1 MLRFRLRTLLIVV
14 TLCSLLFAGYYWQ
27 RRRVEEQRAIVQA
40 LEEKGFFLWY
50 MLYDEKGNYSDGG
63 MDLYGPK
70 WLRDILGDHYFAD
83 EVVLEFPEDFGRR
96 EQVQPNGFYEDGSR
110 VFDPVLIAHG
120 SLSDIEL
127 AGQLWDLGGAL
138 LDISYDDFDKEVIAD
153 IKSLLP
159 DCKLYEMRYLH
170 WVEMKLNDEPTN
182 NSD

>member
-40 LEEKGFFLWY
+40 LEEKEFL
-50 MLYDEKGNYSDGG
+50 LVSLLHDENGEYRGESIDPIGSR
-63 MDLYGPK
+63 
-70 WLRDILGDHYFAD
+70 WVRDILGDYYFAD
-83 EVVLEFPEDFGRR
+83 EVCLALPSRFGRLER
-96 EQVQPNGFYEDGSR
+96 LQSFGIDEDGPLA
-110 VFDPVLIAHG
+110 DEP
-120 SLSDIEL
+120 SLNTNGAASDIEP
-127 AGQLWDLGGAL
+127 ATQLWR
-138 LDISYDDFDKEVIAD
+138 LDSMMFDAPPEYLDRELIAE
-153 IKSLLP
+153 IKSVFP